1 MHSFARK
8 RDLEDERVRKGTCHQ
23 WGREQFGNREARL
36 PWYLQS
42 WPRHSLSQ
50 LRSPGRPC
58 PSLEIACHPALQH
71 PLEHPASH
79 GHPVCC
85 TPALP
90 ASLST
95 YRWSKHC
102 ISLWWCIENLRSIRL
117 PEKNPTKMLVTTTS
131 MCVYEY
137 EAFWVDV
144 NFKPGTHS
152 LHIKFDH
159 LPVEE
164 GRLAHIGSAHKHN
177 LRECVDRRL
186 QKPLQRALPSST
198 YMGDLAHLAHHLSP
212 NAQNCFTLSVFS
224 PHFRDKKKHLLV
236 TLLPSFLSSLQSLIL
251 SHSTLVHAAISQHLS
266 FSSWSS
272 PATIIYEV
280 VGIECVAIAKP
291 LRWGPIIPCFRT
303 SQELKP

>member
-1 MHSFARK
+1 MRKRAIWQSRSTAAVIPAVLAKTLSVSAEVSRPAVSITRNRMSPSFATPSRTS
-8 RDLEDERVRKGTCHQ
+8 RVTWPSGVLYTSASRLFVNLSLIQALHQ
-23 WGREQFGNREARL
+23 PVVVHWKSEKHQTSKEKSHYNAGNN
-36 PWYLQS
+36 YI
-42 WPRHSLSQ
+42 H
-50 LRSPGRPC
+50 
-58 PSLEIACHPALQH
+58 
-71 PLEHPASH
+71 
-79 GHPVCC
+79 VCI
-85 TPALP
+85 
-90 ASLST
+90 
-95 YRWSKHC
+95 W
-102 ISLWWCIENLRSIRL
+102 I
-117 PEKNPTKMLVTTTS
+117 
-131 MCVYEY
+131 Y